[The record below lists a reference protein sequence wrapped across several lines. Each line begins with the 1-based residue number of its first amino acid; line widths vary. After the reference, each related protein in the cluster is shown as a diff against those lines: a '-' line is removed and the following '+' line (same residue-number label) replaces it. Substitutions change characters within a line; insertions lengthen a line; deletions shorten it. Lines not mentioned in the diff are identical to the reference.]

1 MVKIFISIIYIFLFL
16 SNNSLAEKIVYL
28 DVDYLLMNSN
38 KGKIILRNLDEINLE
53 NIKKLEKKEK
63 LLKEEEVKII
73 QQKNILN
80 IEKYNEKVKNFK
92 IKIEEHRKE
101 KDSLVSAFNKR
112 KETEINNFISMVDKI
127 LSEYVQNNSI
137 DLVLNKK
144 DILMGKNNYNITN
157 NIMDI
162 INNSID

>member
-1 MVKIFISIIYIFLFL
+1 MIKIFISIIYILLFL
-16 SNNSLAEKIVYL
+16 SSNSLAEKIVYL

-38 KGKIILRNLDEINLE
+38 KGKKILKNLDEINLQ
-53 NIKKLEKKEK
+53 NIKKLEEKEK

-80 IEKYNEKVKNFK
+80 IDKYNEKVKNFK
-92 IKIEEHRKE
+92 IKIEEHRSE
-101 KDSLVSAFNKR
+101 KDLLVSSFNKR
-112 KETEINNFISMVDKI
+112 KETDINNFIKMVDKI
-127 LSEYVQNNSI
+127 LSKYVQNNSI

-144 DILMGKNNYNITN
+144 DILMGKNSYNITN

-162 INNSID
+162 INNSTD